1 MRTLI
6 GTMFAAGLLMACA
19 SPQQQSAA
27 LDRDADA
34 MIQAYGPVCEKQG
47 HARDSRPWRN
57 CVYQSGKQELSDWRG
72 TTEHDFP
79 LIHRLG
85 QRLGLIRSN
94 G

>member
-6 GTMFAAGLLMACA
+6 GALAAAGLLAACA
-19 SPQQQSAA
+19 TPQQGAA
-27 LDRDADA
+27 LERDVDA
-34 MIQAYGPVCEKQG
+34 LIQAYGPVCERQG
-47 HARDSRPWRN
+47 LAVDSRPWRN
-57 CVYQSGKQELSDWRG
+57 CVYQSGKQELSDLRG
-72 TTEHDFP
+72 TEHDFP